1 MSTPKFTLVCLLL
14 LLVPGLLPATEIGGI
29 DVWIGAADGETNARS
44 AIYDFDSNTG
54 ILYAVIEWGGSWTF
68 NISTDAGTT
77 WSRRYRYTCTQGL
90 AAVDMTVSG
99 AWVYVGYTCSIA
111 SQADLAKMRRFAL
124 DTGDLDSGYTTNG
137 HEVADTGPSNVA
149 DIALETLI
157 DNDGEKV
164 FYTLIQSDGLV
175 RTFWDFSTDG
185 TQFSEVPLN
194 VFDAQGG
201 LDIHRNQ
208 DFDTYSLFL
217 SVVNEGGSNIE
228 VWRFDDAWTLATD
241 FAYNGDQSRSAVA
254 AYDDQVAVAYLAS
267 ESHGQG
273 LRYRH
278 STDAGDTWSPGMLIA
293 EPTAG
298 AGDFL
303 DVDMTA
309 RGGEGLAIV
318 YNLEA
323 GESDLSLFQ
332 YKPSFAPGPWTGPR
346 SFNDFDS
353 VTGLPIALNTA
364 PAGQY
369 GVIYVGGEDF
379 TPYFDLLDPAA
390 VFLAGFETGDTS
402 EWSFTDPRWPS
413 RTSRPAATRF
423 SPWTESGQSAQR
435 DRRALCFSNPVAL
448 PSSF

>member
-1 MSTPKFTLVCLLL
+1 MSTPKFALVCLLL
-14 LLVPGLLPATEIGGI
+14 LLVPGLLPATEIGGGDI
-29 DVWIGAADGETNARS
+29 RIGSESNARS
-44 AIYDFDSNTG
+44 AILAFDPGTLN
-54 ILYAVIEWGGSWTF
+54 LFAVIEWTDGWSF
-68 NISTDAGTT
+68 YISTDGGDT
-77 WSRRYRYTCTQGL
+77 WEHHYRNPCSQGYDGL
-90 AAVDMTVSG
+90 DMVVSG
-99 AWVYVGYTCSIA
+99 TWVYVGYTCSNSGLA
-111 SQADLAKMRRFAL
+111 SRAKMRRFAL
-124 DTGDLDSGYTTNG
+124 DTGIQDTGYTSGG
-137 HEVADTGPSNVA
+137 HEVIDTDPQTIVDTSVETFV
-149 DIALETLI
+149 DI
-157 DNDGEKV
+157 DGEKV
-164 FYTLIQSDGLV
+164 FYALIQSDGLV

-228 VWRFDDAWTLATD
+228 VWRFDGAWTLATD